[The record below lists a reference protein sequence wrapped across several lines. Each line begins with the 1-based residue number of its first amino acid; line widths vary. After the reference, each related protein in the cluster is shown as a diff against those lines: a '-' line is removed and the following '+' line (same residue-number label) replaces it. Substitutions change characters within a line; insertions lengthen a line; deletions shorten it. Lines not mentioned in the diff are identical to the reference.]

1 MGLSLRARSALLF
14 CFLISSVL
22 LVWFLFLC
30 FQFFVVIFSR
40 FPLLLFISQF
50 SYLFLSLFFSFL
62 HFILIN
68 VSYSIFF
75 GRVHIIFLNLLVFS
89 GSGECHL
96 DDLACTSKN
105 TSEQK
110 RCRSFRGMTIS
121 PSLTE
126 LCIQF
131 STTFAPLESR
141 TYIHWKSLVTTC
153 NYILV
158 RVINFEHKF
167 LSFYTIERVKKE
179 PNVFATWSF
188 SSMKMT

>member
-1 MGLSLRARSALLF
+1 MGMSLRARSALLF

-22 LVWFLFLC
+22 LVWFRFLC

-50 SYLFLSLFFSFL
+50 SYLFLSLFF
-62 HFILIN
+62 
-68 VSYSIFF
+68 
-75 GRVHIIFLNLLVFS
+75 LVFTLYPYKHLIFHLLWTSSYNLHKSAVFFRFWRVSS
-89 GSGECHL
+89 GRFSMYVE
-96 DDLACTSKN
+96 KN

-131 STTFAPLESR
+131 STTFTPLESR

-158 RVINFEHKF
+158 RVININFFPFTLLKELNRNRTFSPLGRF
-167 LSFYTIERVKKE
+167 L
-179 PNVFATWSF
+179 P
-188 SSMKMT
+188 